1 MTSAFTPRT
10 QRNSRIQSSK
20 IKQVGLKWWRIT
32 YRATSHRSLKFFFF
46 FAVGCFE
53 RRDEMEIPRRA
64 PLLADLRPSSVFFP
78 FSWLSV
84 FIYNPCF
91 YSSHKHPL
99 ICGRRLSEDG
109 NRRTQTTSQRS
120 LPLLT
125 GSVYHCLPN
134 LQADAAWPPGPNPRV
149 WTRQCCLY

>member
-1 MTSAFTPRT
+1 M
-10 QRNSRIQSSK
+10 
-20 IKQVGLKWWRIT
+20 GLKWWRIT
-32 YRATSHRSLKFFFF
+32 YRATSHRSLKFFFLQSAALKEGIKWKF
-46 FAVGCFE
+46 HDA
-53 RRDEMEIPRRA
+53 
-64 PLLADLRPSSVFFP
+64 LLSSLICVPVLFFP

-149 WTRQCCLY
+149 WTWQCCLYYPPYVFAPSPYI

>member
-1 MTSAFTPRT
+1 MVADHLPCHFRPLLKVFLFFSAFAALKEGMKWKIPDALL
-10 QRNSRIQSSK
+10 SSLMC
-20 IKQVGLKWWRIT
+20 VPAL
-32 YRATSHRSLKFFFF
+32 
-46 FAVGCFE
+46 
-53 RRDEMEIPRRA
+53 
-64 PLLADLRPSSVFFP
+64 FFP
-78 FSWLSV
+78 SSWLSV
-84 FIYNPCF
+84 FIYNPCI

-149 WTRQCCLY
+149 WTWQCCLY

>member
-1 MTSAFTPRT
+1 M
-10 QRNSRIQSSK
+10 
-20 IKQVGLKWWRIT
+20 
-32 YRATSHRSLKFFFF
+32 
-46 FAVGCFE
+46 
-53 RRDEMEIPRRA
+53 DEMENPRRA
-64 PLLADLRPSSVFFP
+64 PLLADMRPSSVFPVFL
-78 FSWLSV
+78 F
-84 FIYNPCF
+84 FIYNPCI

-109 NRRTQTTSQRS
+109 NGRTQTTSQRS

-149 WTRQCCLY
+149 WTWQRCLY